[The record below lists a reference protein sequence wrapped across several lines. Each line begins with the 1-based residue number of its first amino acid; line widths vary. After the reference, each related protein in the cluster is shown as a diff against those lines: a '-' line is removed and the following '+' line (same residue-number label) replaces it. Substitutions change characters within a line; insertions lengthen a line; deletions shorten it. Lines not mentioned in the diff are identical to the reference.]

1 MVYVIYNLTNDTN
14 DFATDSIESA
24 LMRAGELI
32 DQGYTNDNDYQ
43 VLNYSMTYDDYM
55 DTPND
60 EHLMCGYSLKGF
72 IKQFGTTEVPETVS
86 EIFRNLDQNEQ
97 LEVLKFIPDHML
109 IGELRRRFD
118 EYRRYAQGIRDVGDR
133 MRLYV

>member
-1 MVYVIYNLTNDTN
+1 MTYVIYNLTNDTN
-14 DFATDSIESA
+14 DFVTDSLESV

-32 DQGYTNDNDYQ
+32 DQGDTIDYQ
-43 VLNYSMTYDDYM
+43 VLKYTMTYDDYM
-55 DTPND
+55 DALD
-60 EHLMCGYSLKGF
+60 VDDHLLGSYSVKGF
-72 IKQFGTTEVPETVS
+72 VEHFGSEKVPEAITD
-86 EIFRNLDQNEQ
+86 IFRNLDQNEQ

-118 EYRRYAQGIRDVGDR
+118 EYRRYAKGIRDVGDR